1 MQRGKETTHD
11 FILCLLALRQKIIFL
26 SKENGSA
33 FRYDQEL
40 VQSMFLHSVLTGL
53 SSKAIKNDLRPLLG
67 DLSISDEVLLEKVN
81 IAAHNEMER
90 QTNTKGQRSTQW
102 QAPHTRPPCETLR
115 QFDY

>member
-1 MQRGKETTHD
+1 MGKETPHD
-11 FILCLLALRQKIIFL
+11 FILRLLALRQKIIFS

-53 SSKAIKNDLRPLLG
+53 SSKAIKNDLKPLLG
-67 DLSISDEVLLEKVN
+67 DPSISDEVLLEKVN

-90 QTNTKGQRSTQW
+90 QDKHKRANVHTVASTSHE
-102 QAPHTRPPCETLR
+102 ATL
-115 QFDY
+115 